1 MADPARSADI
11 AKTIGLGTT
20 RTNDLLREM
29 VHAGDIVACGKTRA
43 REYRLAENKAKN
55 KLMGQRNG
63 PLYRH
68 SD

>member
-1 MADPARSADI
+1 MAGPARLADI

-43 REYRLAENKAKN
+43 REYRLAEKQ
-55 KLMGQRNG
+55 G
-63 PLYRH
+63 
-68 SD
+68 